1 MSCMPESVR
10 AIAPGRVNLI
20 GDHTDYTGGLVF
32 PMAIDRS
39 TVIEYVEAD
48 VTSLASADVEGEG
61 WLRYVE
67 AVHRLVP
74 DARAVSG
81 RVATTIPIG
90 AGLSSSAALEVAA
103 ALAFGFRGSVV
114 ELAQLCRQAEHDA
127 TGVPCGIM
135 DQLCIAAG
143 RAGHATLIDCRSLEV
158 AHVAVPDS
166 VKVVVRFI
174 VSRTLEG
181 SEYATRVAEC
191 AAAEAIVGPLRDA
204 ALRDLVAITDERV
217 RRRAV
222 HVVSENARVLAFAA
236 ALSAFDFGLAGE
248 IMLEGHRSLAENF
261 DVSTAAMDRAV
272 REIAETPGVY
282 GARMTGGGFGG
293 CVVALCDPDAR
304 VDGWVVQASDGAHLQ
319 AVEPYPSAP
328 FGASATN

>member
-1 MSCMPESVR
+1 MPETFR

-39 TVIEYVEAD
+39 TVIEFAESDAM
-48 VTSLASADVEGEG
+48 SLVSADVEGDE

-67 AVHRLVP
+67 AVHRLVSGS
-74 DARAVSG
+74 RSVSG
-81 RVATTIPIG
+81 QVSTTIPIG

-103 ALAFGFRGSVV
+103 ALALGFRGSAV

-158 AHVAVPDS
+158 TYAPVPES
-166 VKVVVRFI
+166 VKVVVRF
-174 VSRTLEG
+174 VASRTLEG

-191 AAAEAIVGPLRDA
+191 AAAEAIVGPLRDV
-204 ALRDLVAITDERV
+204 ALRDLAAIDDVRV

-222 HVVSENARVLAFAA
+222 HVVSENARVRSFAG
-236 ALSAFDFGLAGE
+236 ALSSYDFGLAGE

-261 DVSTAAMDRAV
+261 EVSTAEMDRAV
-272 REIAETPGVY
+272 RELAETPGVY

-293 CVVALCDPDAR
+293 CVVALCDPEVR
-304 VDGWVVQASDGAHLQ
+304 VDGWVVAASDGAR
-319 AVEPYPSAP
+319 VESLSA
-328 FGASATN
+328 

>member
-1 MSCMPESVR
+1 MPETFR

-32 PMAIDRS
+32 PMAIDRW
-39 TVIEYVEAD
+39 TVIEYLEAD
-48 VTSLASADVEGEG
+48 MTSLVSADVAGDG
-61 WLRYVE
+61 WLRYIE
-67 AVHRLVP
+67 AVRGLVP
-74 DARAVSG
+74 GARAVSG

-135 DQLCIAAG
+135 DQLCILAG

-158 AHVAVPDS
+158 THVPVPDS

-174 VSRTLEG
+174 ASRTLEG

-222 HVVSENARVLAFAA
+222 HVVSENARVLSFAA
-236 ALSAFDFGLAGE
+236 ALSSFDFGLAGE

-293 CVVALCDPDAR
+293 CVVALCEPDAR
-304 VDGWVVQASDGAHLQ
+304 VDGWVVEASDGAR
-319 AVEPYPSAP
+319 VVR
-328 FGASATN
+328 N

>member
-1 MSCMPESVR
+1 MPETFRS
-10 AIAPGRVNLI
+10 IAPGRVNLI

-39 TVIEYVEAD
+39 TIIEFSESNVM
-48 VTSLASADVEGEG
+48 SLASADVEGDD

-67 AVHRLVP
+67 AVRRLVP
-74 DARAVSG
+74 DARAVTG

-103 ALAFGFRGSVV
+103 ALALGFRGSPV

-135 DQLCIAAG
+135 DQLCIAEG

-158 AHVAVPDS
+158 THVPVPDS
-166 VKVVVRFI
+166 LKIVVRF
-174 VSRTLEG
+174 VASRTLEG

-191 AAAEAIVGPLRDA
+191 VAAEAIVGPLRDA

-222 HVVSENARVLAFAA
+222 HVVSENARVRSFAA
-236 ALSAFDFGLAGE
+236 ALSSFDFGLAGE

-261 DVSTAAMDRAV
+261 EVSTAAMDRAV
-272 REIAETPGVY
+272 RDIAETPGVY

-293 CVVALCDPDAR
+293 CVVALCDPEAR
-304 VDGWVVQASDGAHLQ
+304 VDGWVVTASDGARIQ
-319 AVEPYPSAP
+319 PW
-328 FGASATN
+328 

>member
-1 MSCMPESVR
+1 MPELFR
-10 AIAPGRVNLI
+10 AVAPGRVNLI

-39 TVIEYVEAD
+39 TVIEFEESD
-48 VTSLASADVEGEG
+48 VMSLESADVEGKE

-67 AVHRLVP
+67 AVRRLVP
-74 DARAVSG
+74 DARAVAG
-81 RVATTIPIG
+81 RVSTTIPIG

-103 ALAFGFRGSVV
+103 ALALGFRGSEVD
-114 ELAQLCRQAEHDA
+114 LAQLCRQAEHDA

-143 RAGHATLIDCRSLEV
+143 RAGQATLIDCRSLEV
-158 AHVAVPDS
+158 TYAPVPDS
-166 VKVVVRFI
+166 VKVVVRF
-174 VSRTLEG
+174 VASRTLEG

-191 AAAEAIVGPLRDA
+191 SAAEEIVGPLRDA
-204 ALRDLVAITDERV
+204 ALRDMAVINDERV

-222 HVVSENARVLAFAA
+222 HVVSENARVRSFAA
-236 ALSAFDFGLAGE
+236 ALSAYDFGLAGE

-261 DVSTAAMDRAV
+261 EVSTAAMDRAV
-272 REIAETPGVY
+272 RELAETPGVY

-293 CVVALCDPDAR
+293 CVVALCEPDAR
-304 VDGWVVQASDGAHLQ
+304 VGGWVVA
-319 AVEPYPSAP
+319 
-328 FGASATN
+328 ASAGARVERVSA

>member
-1 MSCMPESVR
+1 MPELFR

-39 TVIEYVEAD
+39 TVIDFAQSD
-48 VTSLASADVEGEG
+48 SMSLVSADVEGDG
-61 WLRYVE
+61 WLRYIE

-74 DARAVSG
+74 GARAVSG

-103 ALAFGFRGSVV
+103 ALAFGFRGSAV

-143 RAGHATLIDCRSLEV
+143 RAGQATMIDCRSLEV
-158 AHVAVPDS
+158 SYVPVPDS
-166 VKVVVRFI
+166 VKVVVRF
-174 VSRTLEG
+174 VASRTLEG

-191 AAAEAIVGPLRDA
+191 AAAEAVVGPLRDA

-222 HVVSENARVLAFAA
+222 HVVSENARVGSFAA
-236 ALSAFDFGLAGE
+236 ALSSLDFGLAGE

-293 CVVALCDPDAR
+293 CVVALCEPDAR
-304 VDGWVVQASDGAHLQ
+304 VDGWAVVASDGARL
-319 AVEPYPSAP
+319 VRD
-328 FGASATN
+328 

>member
-1 MSCMPESVR
+1 MPESFR

-39 TVIEYVEAD
+39 TVIEFSESD
-48 VTSLASADVEGEG
+48 VVDLVSGDVEGDG

-67 AVHRLVP
+67 AVRRLVP
-74 DARAVSG
+74 GARGVSG
-81 RVATTIPIG
+81 RVSTSIPIG
-90 AGLSSSAALEVAA
+90 AGLSSSAALEVAS
-103 ALAFGFRGSVV
+103 ALAFGFAGSVV
-114 ELAQLCRQAEHDA
+114 DLAVLCRQAEHDA

-143 RAGHATLIDCRSLEV
+143 QAGRATMIDCRSLEV
-158 AHVAVPDS
+158 THVPVPES
-166 VKVVVRFI
+166 VKVVVRF
-174 VSRTLEG
+174 VASRTLEG

-191 AAAEAIVGPLRDA
+191 AAAEVIVGSLRDA
-204 ALRDLVAITDERV
+204 ELRELAAIGDERV

-222 HVVSENARVLAFAA
+222 HVVSENARVRSFASALA
-236 ALSAFDFGLAGE
+236 SYDFGLAGE

-261 DVSTAAMDRAV
+261 EVSTAAMDRAV

-293 CVVALCDPDAR
+293 CVVALCDPEAR
-304 VDGWVVQASDGAHLQ
+304 VDGWVVTAADGARL
-319 AVEPYPSAP
+319 ERC
-328 FGASATN
+328 

>member
-1 MSCMPESVR
+1 MSDKWR

-39 TVIEYVEAD
+39 TIIDFD
-48 VTSLASADVEGEG
+48 VSESMSLVSADVDGDG

-67 AVHRLVP
+67 AVRRLVP
-74 DARAVSG
+74 GARAIAG
-81 RVATTIPIG
+81 RVATTIPVG
-90 AGLSSSAALEVAA
+90 AGLSSSAALEVAV
-103 ALAFGFRGSVV
+103 ALAVGFEGSPV

-143 RAGHATLIDCRSLEV
+143 QAAHGTLIDCRSLDV
-158 AHVAVPDS
+158 RYVPIPES
-166 VKVVVRFI
+166 VKVI
-174 VSRTLEG
+174 VKFVASRTLEG
-181 SEYATRVAEC
+181 SEYAARVAEC

-204 ALRDLVAITDERV
+204 SLRDLASIDDEVV
-217 RRRAV
+217 RRRAI
-222 HVVSENARVLAFAA
+222 HVVSENARVESFAR
-236 ALSAFDFGLAGE
+236 ALSSFDYALAGE

-261 DVSTAAMDRAV
+261 ATSTPVMDRAV
-272 REIAETPGVY
+272 AEFAETPGVY

-293 CVVALCDPDAR
+293 CVVALCDPEAR
-304 VDGWVVQASDGAHLQ
+304 VDGWIVRASDGARIER
-319 AVEPYPSAP
+319 A
-328 FGASATN
+328 